1 MVNRMKNEDQTK
13 EQLINLI
20 AELKKTNEAL
30 RAEIIKHSRAEK
42 ELERFFNLSLDMFC
56 ITGLDGYIKK
66 LNIVWER
73 TLGFTGDELKS
84 KPFVEFVHPEDRKAT
99 DAELQKLRTGADT
112 IFFENRYL
120 CRDGS
125 YKWLVWTA
133 RSVVEENLLY
143 AVARDVT
150 ERKRAEEELRKS
162 EERFRQIAESAG
174 EWIWEVDADGLYTY
188 SSPAIE
194 KILGY
199 KPHEIV
205 GKKHFYDFFAPDV
218 REELK
223 EAAFE
228 NFARKESFRGFVN
241 PSVHKNGNIVILK
254 TSGMPILDERGDL
267 SGYRGAD
274 TDITERRRA
283 KEALKNERDKAKKY
297 LDIAGVALVVIDA
310 DQKVSLVNKKG
321 CDILGYNENEI
332 VGKNWFDTFI
342 PQRIRDNIK
351 AVFNKLMAGDIEPVE
366 FYENPVLIRSGE
378 ERLIAWH
385 NSVLRDETGRIIAVL
400 GSGED
405 ITERRQAE
413 EQIRE
418 QASLLDKARDA
429 IGVRDLE
436 HRITYWNKGA
446 EHMYGWTADEITGK
460 KADELL
466 YKEEPHILIEARK
479 RVIEEGEWIGELEQV
494 TKNGKKIIVE
504 SRWTL
509 VHDSEGRPKSI
520 LVVNTDITEKKKIEA
535 QFFRA
540 QRMESIGT
548 LASGIAHDL
557 NNVLVPVMLTSQI
570 LREKFTDEQ
579 DQRLLN
585 IIETNTQRGADLIK
599 QVMSFARGVEGE
611 RMTLQVKHLIY
622 EIKKIAK
629 ETFPRSIEIRTEA
642 VKDLWTISGDATH
655 LHQVL
660 MNLCV
665 NARDA
670 MQDGGI
676 LSMSAE
682 NLFID
687 KNYARMNIDARV
699 GNYIV
704 ITVSDTGDGISPGV
718 MDRIFEPFF
727 TTKEPDKGTGLG
739 LSTVHAIVKGHG
751 GFVNVYSEIG
761 KGTTFKVYLPAI
773 TTTEELKE
781 QVQRYEPPAGQG
793 ELVLVVDDEA
803 RICESTR
810 RVLETHGYKAITAN
824 DGAEAVALYVQYREV
839 IEVVLVDMMMPI
851 MDGQACIRA
860 LRKINPGVRIIAVSG
875 LTGNGGLIKAAGTT
889 VHAFLSKPYTAEKLL
904 RTIREVLSE

>member
-1 MVNRMKNEDQTK
+1 MVSGMKNEDKTK

-20 AELKKTNEAL
+20 AELEKTNEAL

-56 ITGLDGYIKK
+56 IAGLDGYIKE
-66 LNIVWER
+66 LNTVWES

-99 DAELQKLRTGADT
+99 DAELQKLRAGVVTV
-112 IFFENRYL
+112 FFENRYL

-125 YKWLVWTA
+125 YKWLAWTA
-133 RSVVEENLLY
+133 KPVVDESLVY

-150 ERKRAEEELRKS
+150 ERKRTEENVTKLLEKLRAVFDNIPLGIAYLDSDFKFIKVNKFVYDLTGLN
-162 EERFRQIAESAG
+162 EEDLIGKTCYETVG
-174 EWIWEVDADGLYTY
+174 EYIDDPTKEGL
-188 SSPAIE
+188 E
-194 KILGY
+194 KICSFCKKDECFKTRRPTVIERPLGNSIIRVTAV
-199 KPHEIV
+199 PEQ
-205 GKKHFYDFFAPDV
+205 DQ
-218 REELK
+218 
-223 EAAFE
+223 
-228 NFARKESFRGFVN
+228 
-241 PSVHKNGNIVILK
+241 NGNI
-254 TSGMPILDERGDL
+254 SHFM
-267 SGYRGAD
+267 
-274 TDITERRRA
+274 
-283 KEALKNERDKAKKY
+283 
-297 LDIAGVALVVIDA
+297 
-310 DQKVSLVNKKG
+310 
-321 CDILGYNENEI
+321 EI
-332 VGKNWFDTFI
+332 I
-342 PQRIRDNIK
+342 
-351 AVFNKLMAGDIEPVE
+351 
-366 FYENPVLIRSGE
+366 
-378 ERLIAWH
+378 
-385 NSVLRDETGRIIAVL
+385 
-400 GSGED
+400 ED
-405 ITERRQAE
+405 ITEHKRAE
-413 EQIRE
+413 EQIHE
-418 QASLLDKARDA
+418 QASLLNKAHDA

-446 EHMYGWTADEITGK
+446 QRMYGWTAEEVTGK

-466 YKEEPHILIEARK
+466 YKEESLILIEAKK

-504 SRWTL
+504 SRWTM
-509 VHDSEGRPKSI
+509 VHDSDGRPKSI
-520 LVVNTDITEKKKIEA
+520 LIVNTDITEKKKIEA

-611 RMTLQVKHLIY
+611 HMTLQVAHLIY

-629 ETFPRSIEIRTEA
+629 ETFPRSIETRTDI
-642 VKDLWTISGDATH
+642 VKDLWTISGDATQ
-655 LHQVL
+655 LHQVM

-670 MQDGGI
+670 MQDGGV
-676 LSMSAE
+676 LSISAE

-687 KNYARMNIDARV
+687 ENYARMNIDARV
-699 GNYIV
+699 GNYIA
-704 ITVSDTGDGISPGV
+704 ITVSDTGTGIPSEIL
-718 MDRIFEPFF
+718 DRIFEPFF
-727 TTKEPDKGTGLG
+727 TTKEPGKGTGLG

-751 GFVNVYSEIG
+751 GFVNVYSEVG
-761 KGTTFKVYLPAI
+761 KGTTFKIYLPAI
-773 TTTEELKE
+773 ITTGELKV
-781 QVQRYEPPAGQG
+781 QVQRYEPSTGQG

-839 IEVVLVDMMMPI
+839 VEVVLVDMMMPV

-860 LRKINPGVRIIAVSG
+860 LRKINPGIRIIAVSG
-875 LTGNGGLIKAAGTT
+875 LVGNGKLIRIAGTP
-889 VHAFLSKPYTAEKLL
+889 VHAFLSKPYTTEKLL
-904 RTIREVLSE
+904 KTIHDVLSAK